1 LELVAVG
8 AVAGVLSRSPRPLDE
23 DTKRLLAAILE
34 FSAVTRRDE
43 PPTEPRGGRLGLS
56 QAMSAHGLG
65 TRHAS
70 ALLSVA
76 LWGPMSVTD
85 LARRQHVQVKTASLV
100 AVELEQAGL
109 IERREDG
116 LDRRRT
122 ILSIQ
127 RGKERVVEEGLRRRA
142 EPLRRALARLTKPQR
157 DGLIAGLEAI
167 AAEMTPPG

>member
-1 LELVAVG
+1 MAVA
-8 AVAGVLSRSPRPLDE
+8 AVAGGLSRSPRPLDE

-34 FSAVTRRDE
+34 FTAVTRRDE
-43 PPTEPRGGRLGLS
+43 PRSEPPGSRLGLS

-85 LARRQHVQVKTASLV
+85 LARRHHVQVKTASLV
-100 AVELEQAGL
+100 AVELEQADL

-122 ILSIQ
+122 ILSIPP
-127 RGKERVVEEGLRRRA
+127 GKERVVEEGLRRRA
-142 EPLRRALARLTKPQR
+142 EPLRRALATLTKPQR
-157 DGLIAGLEAI
+157 EGLIAGLEAI